1 LLPRGAGF
9 GAFCSTVHSQN
20 VSKHMKQTIC
30 ISLFFLLLSCNSN
43 NEKEIAGLFKKVN
56 NNRILG
62 KKLDAIKD
70 CEKIISLDNSNIEA
84 YRVLSELTLETG
96 DFEKSL
102 ELNKKLI
109 ELNPESYQYY
119 SKTGLLLALFDKNKE
134 SELYYEKA
142 REMFSKKEQEY
153 WSKTDTLS
161 MASMLMTIGD
171 SIRSKELLK
180 LAIKRN
186 PNDSIYLQVLKEFN
200 NYSHSE
206 TINQLKK
213 VMTEFEYSEPDNNS
227 EPKAIE
233 VEN

>member
-1 LLPRGAGF
+1 
-9 GAFCSTVHSQN
+9 
-20 VSKHMKQTIC
+20 MKQTIC